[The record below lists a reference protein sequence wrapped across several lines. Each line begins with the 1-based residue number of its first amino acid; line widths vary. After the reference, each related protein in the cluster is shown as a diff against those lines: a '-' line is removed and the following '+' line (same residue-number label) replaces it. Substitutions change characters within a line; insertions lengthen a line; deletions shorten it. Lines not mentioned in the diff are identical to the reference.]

1 MIYYEQ
7 SISRDSERKGGCFVN
22 EYIQALPGILFWVV
36 LFVVIKSVR
45 AKRDEESKHPKNAAQ
60 RELVDDVIATI
71 ERTAPDFDGGGVI
84 PSNDSGGGGVSFCS
98 LRGETFEYGFESHGY
113 IVSEGMALALAAA
126 IAKRF
131 GSEYRPIRDRDHFIC
146 GYRIMSP
153 RELAEEQEKQRHKNS
168 LKRL

>member
-45 AKRDEESKHPKNAAQ
+45 AKRDEESMHPKNAAQ

-71 ERTAPDFDGGGVI
+71 ERVAPDLEIARVSYDSYYGKAGGI
-84 PSNDSGGGGVSFCS
+84 YFRSWSGYS
-98 LRGETFEYGFESHGY
+98 YNYAYASHGY
-113 IVSEGMALALAAA
+113 KNVSRDAAKFVA
-126 IAKRF
+126 DEIAKRF
-131 GSEYRPIRDRDHFIC
+131 GRGGGKVGGWSEYDYFEVWI
-146 GYRIMSP
+146 P
-153 RELAEEQEKQRHKNS
+153 RK
-168 LKRL
+168 

>member
-1 MIYYEQ
+1 MIYYDQ

-71 ERTAPDFDGGGVI
+71 ERVAPDLKYANVSYAYYDKTGGI
-84 PSNDSGGGGVSFCS
+84 YFQSWSGYS
-98 LRGETFEYGFESHGY
+98 YNYAYASHGY
-113 IVSEGMALALAAA
+113 KNVSRDAAKFVA
-126 IAKRF
+126 DEIAKRF
-131 GSEYRPIRDRDHFIC
+131 GGRFGGGPDNDSFQVWIPT
-146 GYRIMSP
+146 
-153 RELAEEQEKQRHKNS
+153 K
-168 LKRL
+168 

>member
-71 ERTAPDFDGGGVI
+71 ERVAPDLKYANVSYAYYDKTGGI
-84 PSNDSGGGGVSFCS
+84 YFQSWSGYS
-98 LRGETFEYGFESHGY
+98 YNYAYASHGY
-113 IVSEGMALALAAA
+113 KNVSRDAAKFVA
-126 IAKRF
+126 DEIAKRF
-131 GSEYRPIRDRDHFIC
+131 GGRFGGGPDNDSFQVWIPT
-146 GYRIMSP
+146 
-153 RELAEEQEKQRHKNS
+153 K
-168 LKRL
+168 

>member
-60 RELVDDVIATI
+60 RELVDDV
-71 ERTAPDFDGGGVI
+71 
-84 PSNDSGGGGVSFCS
+84 S
-98 LRGETFEYGFESHGY
+98 
-113 IVSEGMALALAAA
+113 
-126 IAKRF
+126 KRF
-131 GSEYRPIRDRDHFIC
+131 VWWTYCFSVPMWRTI
-146 GYRIMSP
+146 
-153 RELAEEQEKQRHKNS
+153 
-168 LKRL
+168 

>member
-1 MIYYEQ
+1 MSSLFHAILRE
-7 SISRDSERKGGCFVN
+7 KGDVFVSVSDFML
-22 EYIQALPGILFWVV
+22 ALPGILFWVG
-36 LFVVIKSVR
+36 LFVVLRVTRKSR
-45 AKRDEESKHPKNAAQ
+45 AEAPKNAAQ
-60 RELVDDVIATI
+60 RKLVNDVIAII

-84 PSNDSGGGGVSFCS
+84 PSNDSGGGGVGFCS

>member
-71 ERTAPDFDGGGVI
+71 ERVAPDLEIARVSYDSYYGKAGGI
-84 PSNDSGGGGVSFCS
+84 YFRSWSGYS
-98 LRGETFEYGFESHGY
+98 YNYAYASHGY
-113 IVSEGMALALAAA
+113 KNVSRDAAKFVA
-126 IAKRF
+126 DEIAKRF
-131 GSEYRPIRDRDHFIC
+131 ERGGGKVGGWSDDYFEVWI
-146 GYRIMSP
+146 P
-153 RELAEEQEKQRHKNS
+153 RK
-168 LKRL
+168 